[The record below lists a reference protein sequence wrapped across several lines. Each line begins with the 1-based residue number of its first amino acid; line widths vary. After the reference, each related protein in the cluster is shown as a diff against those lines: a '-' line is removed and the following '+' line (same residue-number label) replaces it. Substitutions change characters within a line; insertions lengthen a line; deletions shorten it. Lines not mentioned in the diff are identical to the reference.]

1 MAQLQ
6 SLSIKGKDINK
17 IIVDMVYPV
26 GSFFITTDSTNPTTL
41 FEGTSWERIKGYFL
55 WGAEDGEDTGPTI
68 AGEKTHILTAN
79 EMPTHKHPISAVND
93 DQQPLE
99 TSKGNYPIRLYQ
111 DKKTNWTASTAVEA
125 SGGGQPHNNMPP
137 YYVTY
142 IWHRTD

>member
-41 FEGTSWERIKGYFL
+41 FEGTTWERIYGAFL

-68 AGEKTHILTAN
+68 AGEKTHTLTVDEIPSHTHSATKSLWGNFQTGETLSSHNKPN
-79 EMPTHKHPISAVND
+79 ETDYYYSDTTNFISA
-93 DQQPLE
+93 
-99 TSKGNYPIRLYQ
+99 T
-111 DKKTNWTASTAVEA
+111 
-125 SGGGQPHNNMPP
+125 GGGQAHNNMPP

-142 IWHRTD
+142 IWHRTA